1 MIVIT
6 LTKVP
11 KSLRGDLTKWYQEI
25 QTGVYVGN
33 VSSRIRDLL
42 WDRIMKNIGR
52 GEATM
57 VYNSNNELG
66 YQFRTTRQDR
76 EVVSFDGVPLMM
88 YLSVAKGEVKHG
100 FSNAAKFHRARVMT
114 RRSAAKVQVSDESR
128 VTLVSLDLE
137 TTGLKPTEDEIISIG
152 AVRQS
157 KDGQIESFYQLIKA
171 EKAIPEKIE
180 KLTGINSEMLRSK
193 GIGLESGLKML
204 QEFVGE
210 LPIIGYNLRF
220 DEAFL
225 TNGFRKVGQPDL
237 SNQMIDLKPIVKEAN
252 RFLDNY
258 QLKTVLSEYNVKN
271 DKPHNSLSDAK
282 ATLELASKLIENGV
296 LKI

>member
-204 QEFVGE
+204 RGFVGE

-225 TNGFRKVGQPDL
+225 TNGFRKVEQSDL

-271 DKPHNSLSDAK
+271 DNPHNSLSDAK
-282 ATLELASKLIENGV
+282 ATLELASKLIENSV

>member
-11 KSLRGDLTKWYQEI
+11 RSLRGDLTKWYQEI
-25 QTGVYVGN
+25 QTGVYVGS
-33 VSSRIRDLL
+33 VSARIRDLL

-76 EVVSFDGVPLMM
+76 EVVSFDGIPLMM
-88 YLSVAKGEVKHG
+88 YLNVSKGEVKHG

-114 RRSAAKVQVSDESR
+114 RRSAAKVQVSGESR

-137 TTGLKPTEDEIISIG
+137 TTGLKTTEDEIISIG

-157 KDGQIESFYQLIKA
+157 KDGQIEPFYQLIKT
-171 EKAIPEKIE
+171 EKAVPEKIE
-180 KLTGINSEMLRSK
+180 RLTGINSGMLRSK

-225 TNGFRKVGQPDL
+225 TNGFRKVEQSDL

-252 RFLDNY
+252 RFLDGY